1 MAAGGCPAVVDRV
14 ARGPRPIAEED
25 DASSGPGDLPDDASW
40 LASRLTRPASPSSTQ
55 SAPGPGPRRGPPR
68 GVPGGGVSTVDLAG
82 ISPTRQSRQAAVNF
96 LAGRVGERYGKR
108 YSNHLLEIP
117 PKEGGLGILD

>member
-1 MAAGGCPAVVDRV
+1 
-14 ARGPRPIAEED
+14 
-25 DASSGPGDLPDDASW
+25 
-40 LASRLTRPASPSSTQ
+40 

-117 PKEGGLGILD
+117 PEGRRPRNPRLGRHVTQYAL